1 MSASKKDSGRARR
14 HVAAVREFN
23 RFYTRHLGLL
33 DQAHLHSPFPLAA
46 ARVLYELAHW
56 EEGQQEPAT
65 PTLLARELDLD
76 PGYLSRLLRDFLRRG
91 LVKRSAVP
99 GDGRQSHLKLTAAG
113 RATFADLNARAEEA
127 VAGVLAP
134 LSVGA
139 REHLVSSMRT
149 VRRTLEPS
157 TSRDSAGV
165 VLRDPRPGDYGWI
178 VMRHGELYAQE
189 YGWDI
194 RFEILVARIVADFA
208 ASFDPKRE
216 RCWIAERDGERVGTV
231 SLMTHP
237 DRKSVAKLRLLL
249 VEPSARG
256 LGVGR
261 TLVDACTRFARD
273 AGYEKITLWTNSVLV
288 SARRIYETVGY
299 RLVDETR
306 HAMFGPE
313 LVGQTWELD
322 L

>member
-1 MSASKKDSGRARR
+1 
-14 HVAAVREFN
+14 
-23 RFYTRHLGLL
+23 L

-56 EEGQQEPAT
+56 DEGQQEPPT

-76 PGYLSRLLRDFLRRG
+76 PGYLSRLLGDFQRRG

-99 GDGRQSHLKLTAAG
+99 GDARRSRLKLTAAG
-113 RATFADLNARAEEA
+113 RATFADLNARAEQA

-134 LSVGA
+134 LSAGA
-139 REHLVSSMRT
+139 RERLVSSMRT
-149 VRRTLEPS
+149 VRRALDPS
-157 TSRDSAGV
+157 ASRNSAGV
-165 VLRDPRPGDYGWI
+165 VLRDLAPGDYGWI
-178 VMRHGELYAQE
+178 VMRHGELYTQE
-189 YGWDI
+189 YGWDV

-208 ASFDPKRE
+208 GSFDPKRE
-216 RCWIAERDGERVGTV
+216 RGWIAERDGERVGTV
-231 SLMTHP
+231 SLMAHP
-237 DRKSVAKLRLLL
+237 ERNKVARLRLLL
-249 VEPSARG
+249 VEPAARG
-256 LGVGR
+256 LGVGGM
-261 TLVDACTRFARD
+261 LVDACTRFARD
-273 AGYEKITLWTNSVLV
+273 TGYETITLWTNSVLV
-288 SARRIYETVGY
+288 SARRIYEAAGY